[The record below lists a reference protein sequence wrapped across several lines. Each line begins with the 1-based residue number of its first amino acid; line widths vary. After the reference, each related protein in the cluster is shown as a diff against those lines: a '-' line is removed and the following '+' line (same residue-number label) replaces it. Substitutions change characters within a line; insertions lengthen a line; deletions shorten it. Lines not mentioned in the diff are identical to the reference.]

1 MGEGGLAM
9 LSTTYKGVNMLETG
23 TGMGVMIEEQ
33 IIASVQGY
41 AGWSPRNDV
50 KLHDL
55 GVYDKVTAEWI
66 KARLRQRF
74 PETSEPLTSSEVEFI
89 KREIAEGTL

>member
-1 MGEGGLAM
+1 M
-9 LSTTYKGVNMLETG
+9 LTNTYKGVNILEMGAG
-23 TGMGVMIEEQ
+23 TGVMIEEQ
-33 IIASVQGY
+33 VVASVQGY
-41 AGWSPRNDV
+41 ASWSSRNDV
-50 KLHDL
+50 RVHDL

-74 PETSEPLTSSEVEFI
+74 PEMSEPLTESEVEFI

>member
-1 MGEGGLAM
+1 M
-9 LSTTYKGVNMLETG
+9 LTTTYKGVSMLETG
-23 TGMGVMIEEQ
+23 GGTGVLIEEQ
-33 IIASVQGY
+33 PISSVQGY
-41 AGWSPRNDV
+41 AGWSPRDGV
-50 KLHDL
+50 LVHDL

-74 PETSEPLTSSEVEFI
+74 PETSEPLTEYEVEFI

>member
-1 MGEGGLAM
+1 M
-9 LSTTYKGVNMLETG
+9 LSNTYKGVSMLETG
-23 TGMGVMIEEQ
+23 GGTGVMIEEQ
-33 IIASVQGY
+33 LISSVQGY
-41 AGWSPRNDV
+41 AGWSPRNGV
-50 KLHDL
+50 RMHDL

-74 PETSEPLTSSEVEFI
+74 PENSEPLTDFEVDFI

>member
-1 MGEGGLAM
+1 M
-9 LSTTYKGVNMLETG
+9 LTNTYKGVSMLETG
-23 TGMGVMIEEQ
+23 GGTGVMIEEQ
-33 IIASVQGY
+33 LISSVQGY

-50 KLHDL
+50 RMHDL

-74 PETSEPLTSSEVEFI
+74 PETSEPLTEFEIEYI

>member
-1 MGEGGLAM
+1 M
-9 LSTTYKGVNMLETG
+9 LTNTYKGVSMLELGAG
-23 TGMGVMIEEQ
+23 TGVMIEEQ
-33 IIASVQGY
+33 MMASVQGY

-50 KLHDL
+50 RLHDL

-66 KARLRQRF
+66 RARLRQRF
-74 PETSEPLTSSEVEFI
+74 PETSEPLTESEIEFI

>member
-1 MGEGGLAM
+1 M
-9 LSTTYKGVNMLETG
+9 LTNTYKGVSMLETG
-23 TGMGVMIEEQ
+23 GGTGVMIEEQ
-33 IIASVQGY
+33 LISSVQGY
-41 AGWSPRNDV
+41 AGWSPIDGVRM
-50 KLHDL
+50 HDL

-74 PETSEPLTSSEVEFI
+74 PETSEPLTEFEVEFI